1 MMMIEMGVIVVRNS
15 ESRIS
20 GDMIYSKTI
29 TFVNLCR
36 SLKETHF
43 TRIRKMSLDN
53 LMLSVLFRKGRTL
66 HMELRS
72 FKILLALKDTISK
85 VGYLKQRLKL
95 NPVAFRVLARH
106 HAENFYKD
114 TQMVKKKNGYLVL
127 AVDGSVM
134 NIPTTKENLITY
146 GNASNKNMK
155 PHAQLGISCLYDTI
169 NKMIIDCSINRWKFD
184 EREQARI
191 HIDNMTEVM
200 SSHPSVIILDRGYPS
215 GEFFIELMER
225 QQKFLF
231 RLSSTNFK
239 QEQKQMKNDDCLIE
253 IVFDKTRINAHR
265 GTPTAEKLMKTG
277 SIHLRF
283 VRILLQSGEYEYL
296 VTNLTPEEFS
306 TTEIGELY
314 SLRWGI
320 ETVYDDLKN
329 KLSIENFTGTKPI
342 LLEQDIY
349 ATIYLCNV
357 MNDIMLE
364 AQMELEQEEGHN
376 SKHVMSINKNIAI
389 GIMKEDLIYFIL
401 EKSDRKRKA
410 RMVAIVD
417 EIKRN
422 LLPIRKGRH
431 YPRTIGVRAGK
442 YSNSRKKS
450 Y

>member
-1 MMMIEMGVIVVRNS
+1 
-15 ESRIS
+15 
-20 GDMIYSKTI
+20 MIYAKT
-29 TFVNLCR
+29 TAFVNLCR
-36 SLKETHF
+36 ALKETHF

-72 FKILLALKDTISK
+72 LKNLLALKDTISK

-95 NPVAFRVLARH
+95 NPVAFLDLARH

-114 TQMVKKKNGYLVL
+114 TKIVRKINGYLIL
-127 AVDGSVM
+127 AIDGSVL
-134 NIPTTKENLITY
+134 NIPTSEENLIAY

-155 PHAQLGISCLYDTI
+155 PHAQLGISCLYDTV
-169 NKMIIDCSINRWKFD
+169 NKMIVDCSINRWKFN
-184 EREQARI
+184 ERGQVLV
-191 HIDNMTEVM
+191 HIDNKLEVTGT
-200 SSHPSVIILDRGYPS
+200 HPSVIILDRGYPS
-215 GEFFIELMER
+215 GELFIELMER

-231 RLSSTNFK
+231 RLSATDFK
-239 QEQKQMKNDDCLIE
+239 QEQKQMKSDDCLIE
-253 IVFDKTRINAHR
+253 IVFDKTRINPHR
-265 GTPTAEKLMKTG
+265 GTPIADKLVKAG

-296 VTNLTPEEFS
+296 VTNLIPEEFS
-306 TTEIGELY
+306 TKEIGELY
-314 SLRWGI
+314 SMRWGI

-329 KLSIENFTGTKPI
+329 KLGIENFTGTKPT

-349 ATIYLCNV
+349 ATIYLSNI

-364 AQMELEQEEGHN
+364 AQLELNQEEGHGG
-376 SKHVMSINKNIAI
+376 KHVMAINKNIAI
-389 GIMKEDLIYFIL
+389 GIMKEDLIHFIL

-422 LLPIRKGRH
+422 LLPVRNGRH
-431 YPRTIGVRAGK
+431 YPRTKGIYSGK
-442 YSNSRKKS
+442 HFNSRKKS

>member
-1 MMMIEMGVIVVRNS
+1 
-15 ESRIS
+15 
-20 GDMIYSKTI
+20 
-29 TFVNLCR
+29 
-36 SLKETHF
+36 
-43 TRIRKMSLDN
+43 
-53 LMLSVLFRKGRTL
+53 
-66 HMELRS
+66 MELRS
-72 FKILLALKDTISK
+72 FKKLLGLKDTISK

-95 NPVAFRVLARH
+95 NPVAFLGLARH

-114 TQMVKKKNGYLVL
+114 IQMVKKKNGYLVL
-127 AVDGSVM
+127 AVDGSVL
-134 NIPTTKENLITY
+134 NIPTTEENLITY

-169 NKMIIDCSINRWKFD
+169 NKMIVDCSINRWKFN
-184 EREQARI
+184 EREQALV
-191 HIDNMTEVM
+191 HIDNKLEVM
-200 SSHPSVIILDRGYPS
+200 GTHPSVIILDRGYPS

-231 RLSSTNFK
+231 RLSATNFK

-253 IVFDKTRINAHR
+253 IVFDKTRINPYR
-265 GTPTAEKLMKTG
+265 GTPTADKLVKAG

-306 TTEIGELY
+306 TKEIGELY

-329 KLSIENFTGTKPI
+329 KLSMENFTGTKPI

-349 ATIYLCNV
+349 ATIYLCNI

-364 AQMELEQEEGHN
+364 AQMELEQEDGHDG
-376 SKHVMSINKNIAI
+376 KHDMSINKNIAI
-389 GIMKEDLIYFIL
+389 GIMKEDLIHFIL

-410 RMVAIVD
+410 RMLAIVD

-431 YPRTIGVRAGK
+431 YPRTKGVRAGK

>member
-1 MMMIEMGVIVVRNS
+1 
-15 ESRIS
+15 
-20 GDMIYSKTI
+20 MIYAKTI
-29 TFVNLCR
+29 AFVNLCR
-36 SLKETHF
+36 ALKETHF

-72 FKILLALKDTISK
+72 FKKLLALKDTISK

-95 NPVAFRVLARH
+95 NPVAFLGLARH

-127 AVDGSVM
+127 AADGSAM
-134 NIPTTKENLITY
+134 NIPTTEENLTTY
-146 GNASNKNMK
+146 GNASKRNAK
-155 PHAQLGISCLYDTI
+155 PQAQLSISCLYDTI
-169 NKMIIDCSINRWKFD
+169 NKMIVDCSINRWKFS
-184 EREQARI
+184 EREQALL
-191 HIDNMTEVM
+191 HIDNMLEVIGT
-200 SSHPSVIILDRGYPS
+200 HPCVIIFDRGYPS
-215 GEFFIELMER
+215 AEFFIDLMER
-225 QQKFLF
+225 QQKFLL
-231 RLSSTNFK
+231 RLSATTFK
-239 QEQKQMKNDDCLIE
+239 QEQQQMKNDDSLVE
-253 IVFDKTRINAHR
+253 IVFDKTRINPHR
-265 GTPTAEKLMKTG
+265 GTPTADKLVKAG

-296 VTNLTPEEFS
+296 ATNLILEEFS
-306 TTEIGELY
+306 TKEIGELY
-314 SLRWGI
+314 SMRWEL
-320 ETVYDDLKN
+320 ETAYDDLKN
-329 KLSIENFTGTKPI
+329 KLGIENFTGTKPI

-349 ATIYLCNV
+349 ATIYLCNI

-364 AQMELEQEEGHN
+364 AQMDLEQEEGHDG
-376 SKHVMSINKNIAI
+376 KHVMSINKNIAI
-389 GIMKEDLIYFIL
+389 GIMKEDLIHFIL

-410 RMVAIVD
+410 RMAAIVN

-431 YPRTIGVRAGK
+431 YPRTKGVLAGK

>member
-1 MMMIEMGVIVVRNS
+1 VRNS

-20 GDMIYSKTI
+20 GDMIYAKTI
-29 TFVNLCR
+29 AFVNLCR
-36 SLKETHF
+36 ALKETHF
-43 TRIRKMSLDN
+43 TRIRKISLDN

-66 HMELRS
+66 QMELRS
-72 FKILLALKDTISK
+72 FKELLALKDTISK

-95 NPVAFRVLARH
+95 NPLAFLELARY

-114 TQMVKKKNGYLVL
+114 AHMVKKKNGYLVL
-127 AVDGSVM
+127 AVDGSLI
-134 NIPTTKENLITY
+134 NIPTTEENLITY
-146 GNASNKNMK
+146 GNASNKNVK
-155 PHAQLGISCLYDTI
+155 PHAQLGISCLYDSM
-169 NKMIIDCSINRWKFD
+169 NKMIVDCSINRWKFD
-184 EREQARI
+184 ERGQARV
-191 HIDNMTEVM
+191 HIDNMPKVIGT
-200 SSHPSVIILDRGYPS
+200 HPSVIIFDRGYPS

-231 RLSSTNFK
+231 RLSSFAFK
-239 QEQKQMKNDDCLIE
+239 QEQKQMKNDDCLVE
-253 IVFDKTRINAHR
+253 IVFDRTRINAHR
-265 GTPTAEKLMKTG
+265 GTPTADKLMKTG
-277 SIHLRF
+277 SIQLRF

-329 KLSIENFTGTKPI
+329 KLSIENFTGMKPV

-349 ATIYLCNV
+349 ATIYLCNI

-364 AQMELEQEEGHN
+364 AQMELEQEEGN
-376 SKHVMSINKNIAI
+376 KSKHGMSINKNIAI
-389 GIMKEDLIYFIL
+389 GIMKEDLIHFIL
-401 EKSDRKRKA
+401 EKNDMKRKA
-410 RMVAIVD
+410 RMVSIVN

-431 YPRTIGVRAGK
+431 YPRTTGVRSGK